1 MEKMPDPNDRQKKI
15 IDYLKKGIIKG
26 NHFFK
31 SKSIARD
38 LGLSPNEVGTNIGMI
53 MDKCDD
59 IIIERW
65 SHSHGTTWRVDS
77 NAKNKST

>member
-1 MEKMPDPNDRQKKI
+1 VEQIPDPNDRQKKI
-15 IDYLKKGIIKG
+15 MDYLKKGILKG
-26 NHFFK
+26 KHFFK

-38 LGLSPNEVGTNIGMI
+38 LGLSPNEVGTNIGML

-65 SHSHGTTWRVDS
+65 SYSHGTTWRVDS
-77 NAKNKST
+77 KAKNKST

>member
-1 MEKMPDPNDRQKKI
+1 MPNPNDSQKKI
-15 IDYLKKGIIKG
+15 MDYLKKGIVKG
-26 NHFFK
+26 KHFFK

-38 LGLSPNEVGTNIGMI
+38 LGLSPNEVGTNIGML

-65 SHSHGTTWRVDS
+65 SYSHGTTWRVDS
-77 NAKNKST
+77 KVKNKLT